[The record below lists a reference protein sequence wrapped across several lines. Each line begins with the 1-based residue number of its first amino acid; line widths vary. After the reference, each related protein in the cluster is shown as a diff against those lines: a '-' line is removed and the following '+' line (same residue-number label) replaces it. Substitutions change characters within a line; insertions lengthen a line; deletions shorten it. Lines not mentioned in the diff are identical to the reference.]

1 MKILFAGTPHNA
13 ARSLDALV
21 NAGIE
26 VVGVLTRPDAPVGR
40 KQVMTPSPVADTAQ
54 LHGLPVVKSNKVDE
68 ETLAEISKLNA
79 DLGVVVAYGSFL
91 NRAALE
97 ALPLGWVNLHYSMLP
112 ALRGAAPVQAAIQ
125 QGLAETGITIF
136 QLDEGMD
143 TGEVLLQVPTQIQP
157 GETSG
162 RLLSRLTEIGIS
174 GLLEA
179 LPAIAAGF
187 ISRTIQDPNLA
198 TFAPKISRQNARIN
212 WNEDCRQIENLV
224 NAMNPEPMAWTTL
237 GGEPIRII
245 EARSSL
251 HSFMSAGTSSEPGV
265 VTEKESKILVSCD
278 SGDSLELLTV
288 QPAGKNQ
295 MSANDWFRGQ
305 RGKGVTVFE

>member
-112 ALRGAAPVQAAIQ
+112 ALRGAAP
-125 QGLAETGITIF
+125 
-136 QLDEGMD
+136 
-143 TGEVLLQVPTQIQP
+143 
-157 GETSG
+157 
-162 RLLSRLTEIGIS
+162 
-174 GLLEA
+174 
-179 LPAIAAGF
+179 
-187 ISRTIQDPNLA
+187 
-198 TFAPKISRQNARIN
+198 
-212 WNEDCRQIENLV
+212 CRQRFNRVLQRPESRFFNLMKV
-224 NAMNPEPMAWTTL
+224 WTPVKYYFRYQPKFNPVKL
-237 GGEPIRII
+237 Q
-245 EARSSL
+245 
-251 HSFMSAGTSSEPGV
+251 GV
-265 VTEKESKILVSCD
+265 FL
-278 SGDSLELLTV
+278 
-288 QPAGKNQ
+288 A
-295 MSANDWFRGQ
+295 A
-305 RGKGVTVFE
+305 